1 VKKTFG
7 ALHARTLCHAT
18 EDLDRVKIALEN
30 VLGKSELTVTR
41 TEGHHGNPIIVIET
55 VVEDERIDEFFAK
68 LRIEDVE
75 KILSSL
81 SSRIDE
87 GCNMFIRIDK
97 QAAFKEDIR
106 IGANDD
112 VISLRVRVRS
122 FPAKKDAA
130 TSIVKGYLE
139 SRLAVSEN

>member
-75 KILSSL
+75 KLLSSL

-130 TSIVKGYLE
+130 TSIAKGYLE